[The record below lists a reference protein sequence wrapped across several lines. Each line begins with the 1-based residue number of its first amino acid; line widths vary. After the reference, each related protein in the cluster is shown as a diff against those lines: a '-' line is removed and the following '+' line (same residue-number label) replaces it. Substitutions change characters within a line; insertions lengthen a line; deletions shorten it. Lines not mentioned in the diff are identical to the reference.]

1 MVRSG
6 KNLAPKVKL
15 AQSAWILN
23 SCTFLLRHVE
33 RTIAPN
39 RSDENLSTEII
50 VKDRRESTGN
60 PQLSCLYRHLQI
72 HVIVITLCHPI
83 QNKCNTIRFADVPR
97 LALFL
102 LFPVPSE
109 QKTWPPVFIFTVL
122 LPWSISPLNNRDS
135 DIIGPYQGAEINSDW
150 TKSFVS

>member
-33 RTIAPN
+33 RTITPN

-50 VKDRRESTGN
+50 VKDRRESTCN
-60 PQLSCLYRHLQI
+60 PQLSCLYKHLQI

-83 QNKCNTIRFADVPR
+83 QNKCNTILLADYRVW
-97 LALFL
+97 LYFLFS
-102 LFPVPSE
+102 LFPLSKRLDYLSPSI
-109 QKTWPPVFIFTVL
+109 QSCCP
-122 LPWSISPLNNRDS
+122 
-135 DIIGPYQGAEINSDW
+135 GQ
-150 TKSFVS
+150 